1 MYGKVAGVDIRK
13 ASGNVGGGWIMS
25 A

>member
-13 ASGNVGGGWIMS
+13 ASGNVGGGWIIS